1 MVGNK
6 ELGLGSQAHGADD
19 QADVPA
25 PSGKGGQGSRTNG
38 VGNGGIECKEAKISS
53 AAEETEEQ
61 EDLVLPDVSIQNLAS
76 NFQKYKSTK
85 SSRKGLSKEKE
96 TKCK

>member
-1 MVGNK
+1 MVGHK

-25 PSGKGGQGSRTNG
+25 PSGKCGQGSTNE

-96 TKCK
+96 TKCR